1 MARPKKGAAKK
12 EVVAAP
18 KPKTY
23 TLNEEQFKMLQSASE
38 LISEARREL
47 HSFEPENLAA
57 AGFTAGQAYV
67 SINKAEDIVDDLVN
81 FFNEDDWS
89 WDDDD
94 DDN

>member
-1 MARPKKGAAKK
+1 MARPKKVAVKK
-12 EVVAAP
+12 EVAAAP

-57 AGFTAGQAYV
+57 AGFTAGQAFV
-67 SINKAEDIVDDLVN
+67 AVNKAEDIVDDLVT
-81 FFNEDDWS
+81 FFNEDDLS

-94 DDN
+94 DN